1 MPLFAAANAKRVI
14 PERDAG
20 VVSVLLPEHYLR
32 TPLTADLER
41 LRDPRRPAEDALFV
55 NLVAKYFFAYV
66 YEGAHDAVVPLPE
79 ITKLFEQFSRH
90 QSLNEDGDDVEVMNS
105 LRQWSF
111 ALRMLADLP
120 KTAHIL
126 RSVALRRLSPKILEQ
141 PYVGLD
147 IGTGS
152 GILML
157 AAEVQARRNG
167 FDKPEIWGLEYD
179 RPVVERSS
187 VLVRSLGGG
196 EVVFAD
202 ARDVSAYSPFADKE
216 LSFVSNETISA
227 THQRLRREHFAKIF
241 RALFGACQGGLE
253 HTAFFPEG
261 LIVYNKEMNVSVML
275 SRINGFQGVPEY
287 ETLDFY
293 PQGLFIEG
301 RVVPLHQL
309 GEEFLPYLTP
319 LGRSLISRRW

>member
-1 MPLFAAANAKRVI
+1 MPLFAAATAKRPV
-14 PERDAG
+14 PTRDAG
-20 VVSVLLPEHYLR
+20 AASVILPEHYLR
-32 TPLTADLER
+32 TPLTADLDR
-41 LRDPRRPAEDALFV
+41 LCDPRRPAEDVLFV
-55 NLVAKYFFAYV
+55 NVAAKYFFAYV
-66 YEGAHDAVVPLPE
+66 YEGAHRAEVPLPE
-79 ITKLFEQFSRH
+79 ITRLFEQFSRH

-126 RSVALRRLSPKILEQ
+126 RSVALRRLPPEVLER

-147 IGTGS
+147 IGTGT

-157 AAEVQARRNG
+157 AARIQARRNG
-167 FDKPEIWGLEYD
+167 FDEPEILGLEYD
-179 RPVVERSS
+179 RPVAERSGR
-187 VLVRSLGGG
+187 LTEDLGTG

-202 ARDVSAYSPFADKE
+202 ARYVSTYSLIAGKD
-216 LSFVSNETISA
+216 LSFVSNETVSA
-227 THQRLRREHFAKIF
+227 THQRLRREHFVKIF
-241 RALFGACQGGLE
+241 YALFDACKGRLK
-253 HTAFFPEG
+253 HTVFFPEG

-275 SRINGFQGVPEY
+275 SRINGFQGTPEY

-309 GEEFLPYLTP
+309 GEEFLPYLTQM
-319 LGRSLISRRW
+319 GRSLISRRW